1 MKHIGNFQQGDLSP
15 WNNSQF
21 ITFGDSF
28 ALNCNVI
35 VGYCTVGKGLKP
47 PCWDVME
54 LAAKD
59 AQ

>member
-1 MKHIGNFQQGDLSP
+1 MKQIFNFQQGASAP
-15 WNNSQF
+15 CNNSQF

-28 ALNCNVI
+28 ALNCNVA